1 LLVSTPATAGG
12 AAEAPDW
19 ADVST
24 IFVHRCVMC
33 HSDLGAARE
42 LRLDTYEGAITGSE
56 KGAVLVPGDKAASEL
71 IRRILGESVP
81 RMPFLAPSLPAD
93 EIDVILRW
101 VEAGLPETNNDLEQ
115 SYRANEAS
123 QSP

>member
-1 LLVSTPATAGG
+1 
-12 AAEAPDW
+12 
-19 ADVST
+19 
-24 IFVHRCVMC
+24 
-33 HSDLGAARE
+33 
-42 LRLDTYEGAITGSE
+42 
-56 KGAVLVPGDKAASEL
+56 
-71 IRRILGESVP
+71 
-81 RMPFLAPSLPAD
+81 MPFLAPSLPAD